1 MPRAIPAALLVG
13 AAVLTSGCSVFVHAI
28 WPCPA
33 EVSRDPGSRETPDS
47 ALATMISAF
56 RDGRKGDI
64 YDSFHPA
71 FVEEQGGFS
80 KQDFVLAYEKFEE
93 EFTAD
98 AKTLAAATATS
109 RPRKGGVA
117 VVDLDDAAS
126 GAHVT
131 IAFEN
136 RPKIRVFTTDEFVP
150 EIHGTVDMHAM
161 VRLENGRLSLP
172 AEFDLRSLENVEPE
186 MVDPIRSEDVV
197 RVEFSDDWLV
207 RSIDVEHARNIRFLE
222 KLKELRER

>member
-1 MPRAIPAALLVG
+1 LPRAIPAALLVA
-13 AAVLTSGCSVFVHAI
+13 AAVLGPGCSVVAHAI

-33 EVSRDPGSRETPDS
+33 EVSRDAGSRETPEL
-47 ALATMISAF
+47 ALDLMIAAF

-64 YDSFHPA
+64 YDSFHPT

-80 KQDFVLAYEKFEE
+80 KQDFVLAYEKFKDD
-93 EFTAD
+93 FTAD
-98 AKTLAAATATS
+98 AKTLTAAKVTL
-109 RPRKGGVA
+109 RPRRDGVA
-117 VVDLDDAAS
+117 FVDLDDEGS

-131 IAFEN
+131 IALEN

-150 EIHGTVDMHAM
+150 KIEGIVDMHAM
-161 VRLENGRLSLP
+161 VLLADGRLSLP
-172 AEFDLRSLENVEPE
+172 AEFDLRSLANVEPE
-186 MVDPIRSEDVV
+186 MVAPLKTEDIV

-207 RSIDVEHARNIRFLE
+207 RSIDVEHARNIRFLD